1 MKNKIL
7 SFLLSFVLLISAFPL
22 SAYAYSHI
30 GSGKYTFT
38 ADNSQTVTV
47 NSSVGGSVS
56 GSPIIQRRLTRI
68 VIDFPVTITGNKGD
82 IVSFEFKMNSDY
94 YADCGY
100 LLSCGVEGL
109 IGLQPGDYVI
119 SEGVDFSIEPIITT
133 EFELYRDCENEV
145 VDFNLIIG
153 PINYTSDFD
162 PLQRANIDFSLSC
175 EVIDSNK
182 SLLNSI
188 IEYIKEI
195 FNSLKELPTKIQ
207 SFFNDLKVNISSW
220 FNDVGMWFSELK
232 DNISA
237 WFSDVGEWFTE
248 LGDNLKQWFIDV
260 GNWFSELFTNISN
273 FFTDLWEG
281 FIEWFKSLFVPRDG
295 YFTELMNYVNEWF
308 LSHFG
313 FLAQAGNI
321 IYSLIETISNL
332 DGTTTGIIIFPEIRL
347 PFLNNPLL
355 MEQQEFDL
363 LSYINSIS
371 VLKQIYEIY
380 QVIVT
385 SLFIFFFIKYAYRK
399 FEEIL
404 KGREVTD

>member
-1 MKNKIL
+1 MKKKIL

-38 ADNSQTVTV
+38 ADDSSTVTV
-47 NSSVGGSVS
+47 NTSVGGSVS
-56 GSPIIQRRLTRI
+56 GSPIIQRRLTYI
-68 VIDFPVTITGNKGD
+68 DVDFPVTLTGNKGD
-82 IVSFEFKMNSDY
+82 IVTFEFKMNSDY
-94 YADCGY
+94 YAVCQY
-100 LLSCGVEGL
+100 LLNCSVEGL
-109 IGLQPGDYVI
+109 IGVQPGDYVI
-119 SEGVDFSIEPIITT
+119 SDEVNFSSDPVVVT
-133 EFELYRDCENEV
+133 EFQLYRDCENEV
-145 VDFNLIIG
+145 VNFNLFIG
-153 PINYTSDFD
+153 GIRYTSDAD
-162 PLQRANIDFSLSC
+162 LSKRANIDFSLSC

-207 SFFNDLKVNISSW
+207 SFFTDLKNNMSAW
-220 FNDVGMWFSELK
+220 FDDVGEWFSELK

-237 WFSDVGEWFTE
+237 WFSDVGEWFTQ
-248 LGDNLKQWFIDV
+248 LGDNLKQWFDDV

-273 FFTDLWEG
+273 FFTDLWDG
-281 FIEWFKSLFVPRDG
+281 FIEWFKSLFFPRDG
-295 YFTELMNYVNEWF
+295 YFTELLNFFNEWI
-308 LSHFG
+308 LAHFG
-313 FLAQAGNI
+313 FLAQAANI
-321 IYSLIETISNL
+321 IISLIETISNL

-347 PFLNNPLL
+347 PFLDNPLL

-385 SLFIFFFIKYAYRK
+385 ALFIFFFVKYAYRK